1 MTNFRFTKFIP
12 VTIIMLS
19 IMVLVSPR
27 VKAEQDFVF
36 ETQKMEIINAS
47 GEKYLFKT
55 EIADTNRLRARGLQF
70 RTSLPIGSA
79 MLFDFKTTKPVN
91 FWMKNTAIPLDMLFV
106 TDQGVISRIV
116 ENTTPFSL
124 DIIPSNG
131 QVRSVIEVR
140 AGTAQKLNIKVGDRV
155 KY

>member
-1 MTNFRFTKFIP
+1 MTGFQIYKLIP
-12 VTIIMLS
+12 LSIIMLF
-19 IMVLVSPR
+19 IMVLGSP
-27 VKAEQDFVF
+27 KATAEQDFVF
-36 ETQKMEIINAS
+36 KTQKVEIINS
-47 GEKYLFKT
+47 LGGKYLFKT

-106 TDQGVISRIV
+106 TDQGVISWIV

-131 QVRSVIEVR
+131 AVRSVIEVR
-140 AGTAQKLNIKVGDRV
+140 AGTAKKLNIKVGD
-155 KY
+155 KANF